1 MKKGLFVFFI
11 LACMAW
17 SSESIRVEV
26 KDEQPTNVQMLGLRL
41 RIVNNSGQQYDG
53 IQVKY
58 YLKKQPADNLELQT
72 YYMGNLSAQLEE
84 FDDTTVVLKVNVPVL
99 GTGNTPDAT
108 GISVGVHRSGWGSIH
123 KESLSGYPGTEFA
136 EAARYGVYL
145 SGNLIAGNLLPD
157 EPSEGTLKLR
167 FVGLRPETTDSA
179 SPWVQIQNYGEST
192 VSLNG
197 VKIKDASGNLY
208 SLGGMTLGA
217 KSTLRVCSGQISD
230 CSFDSV
236 VTSISG
242 LSFGNVGE
250 FVLYRDSIPLD
261 YIAWGNR
268 GYYADSLETENKV
281 IDPDFFFKTSME
293 DGVGGPASIYHK
305 GDFFRAVI
313 MDGNDSIVCWNKF
326 REKMVAS
333 PFSQMPY
340 AEPFSLRDSS
350 SIYKHNMEETM
361 LAWIPVA
368 GAKFYEVIVL
378 NASDTTL
385 IYHDYTERT
394 RIPLQLGE
402 GEYFWVVN
410 PVDDGGNLYGGAG
423 LTTWNTYIPLNY
435 YCYFEVNVLDGTE
448 TPVYNLHVDPLA
460 ARKDSYMLDLKWG
473 EHIIEA
479 DWDRPHNSSGY
490 VDGFGNRRFHDL
502 NHYYNDPEES
512 WRCWAVAAAMV
523 NHKYGG
529 NLTQDEIK
537 FHFSSLDPILNA
549 FPHDEDGGGSFGTV
563 IPWVMNLD
571 PNAGEFTYSSG
582 IPSDEILLG
591 ALAAGNLVVVFEV
604 THFMVIDA
612 VVYSNKK
619 HKYVYRFLNID
630 NDGTVSWRR
639 PEDKGVGVDKFA
651 YWIMSDPRLYG
662 KMARKSELYED
673 KNNNGVMDFDEIF
686 DADGDTLLD
695 FDERHRFN
703 TNPYYPDS
711 DYDGVPDKTEIMS
724 YTIREH
730 YPEKTADGK
739 DFGVK
744 NEIYA
749 NIDGDVDGTGAAL
762 RAELDPDSDNDGRLD
777 GQEDINAN
785 GLRDN
790 YETDVYAKDA
800 DQVVAMSNAEHV
812 TLYAL
817 SELRYNDGV
826 VCYNGRMQTGRCII
840 ASAALGLNGEYA
852 VNVGARA
859 DVGDILS
866 RGNVILRS
874 NTHVRGGVYL
884 IEGSN
889 VDDIFLQNGATI
901 DKGISRYTYDVWD
914 LNFYPRNYAVDDL
927 VIPFVYDFVVH
938 DGEVRVLS
946 SGIYSTVKV
955 EGGGLLYIPPGTVY
969 TGSIQLDPRS
979 NVMFNLPG
987 RETVIHVSGD
997 FTWRAKTLNEPEQ
1010 YPFIAQGFKLVQHA
1024 RGKRM
1029 YVENMVAGSIVAPY
1043 SDVIVAQSRKLFY
1056 GKIFANKITVHQY
1069 AKIYHVDFS
1078 PIETD
1083 LVLTMGGI

>member
-1 MKKGLFVFFI
+1 MKKGLFVLFI
-11 LACMAW
+11 LSCMAW
-17 SSESIRVEV
+17 ASESIRVEV
-26 KDEQPTNVQMLGLRL
+26 KDEQPTNDQMLGLRL
-41 RIVNNSGQQYDG
+41 RVVNNSGRQYNG

-58 YLKKQPADNLELQT
+58 YLKKQPADNFVIEP

-123 KESLSGYPGTEFA
+123 KESVPGCPGAEFA
-136 EAARYGVYL
+136 EAASYGVY
-145 SGNLIAGNLLPD
+145 SGDNLIAGNLS
-157 EPSEGTLKLR
+157 SEGALKLR
-167 FVGLRPETTDSA
+167 FVGLRPETADSA
-179 SPWVQIQNYGEST
+179 SPWVQLQNYGGSA

-208 SLGGMTLGA
+208 SLGGITLGA
-217 KSTLRVCSGQISD
+217 RSTLRVCSGQISN
-230 CSFDSV
+230 CSNDSV
-236 VTSISG
+236 VTTISG

-250 FVLYRDSIPLD
+250 FILYQDSVPLD
-261 YIAWGNR
+261 YIAWGDR
-268 GYYADSLETENKV
+268 GNYADLLEVENK
-281 IDPDFFFKTSME
+281 IINPDYFFNTSTS
-293 DGVGGPASIYHK
+293 DDVVGPVSVYRM

-313 MDGNDSIVCWNKF
+313 MDGSDSIISWNKF
-326 REKMVAS
+326 REKMIDS
-333 PFSQMPY
+333 PFSQWPY
-340 AEPFSLRDSS
+340 AEPLSLWDSCF
-350 SIYKHNMEETM
+350 IYKRNMEETM
-361 LAWIPVA
+361 LAWNTVA
-368 GAKFYEVIVL
+368 GARFYEVTVL
-378 NASDTTL
+378 NANDTTL
-385 IYHDYTERT
+385 VYHGYTDRN
-394 RIPLQLGE
+394 RMAQQLGE
-402 GEYFWVVN
+402 GKYLWLVN
-410 PVDDGGNLYGGAG
+410 PVGTEGEDYSGAV
-423 LTTWNTYIPLNY
+423 TSWNAYIPLDY
-435 YCYFEVNVLDGTE
+435 YCYFEVGVLDGTE
-448 TPVYNLHVDPLA
+448 TPVYDLQVSPLA

-479 DWDRPHNSSGY
+479 DWDRPHNSTGY
-490 VDGFGNRRFHDL
+490 VDGLGNRRFRDI

-537 FHFSSLDPILNA
+537 FHFKINMSSLENPILNA
-549 FPHDEDGGGSFGTV
+549 FPHDKAGGGSFGTV

-571 PNAGEFTYSSG
+571 PYAGEFTYSDG
-582 IPSDEILLG
+582 MPSDAVLLG
-591 ALAAGNLVVVFEV
+591 ALAAGNLVVVDETFHV
-604 THFMVIDA
+604 MVIDA
-612 VVYSNKK
+612 VVYSNKRK
-619 HKYVYRFLNID
+619 EYVYRFLNID
-630 NDGTVSWRR
+630 NDGTVEWRR
-639 PEDKGVGVDKFA
+639 IDKYHSNEADFG
-651 YWIMSDPRLYG
+651 YWIMSDPKLYG

-673 KNNNGVMDFDEIF
+673 NNNNGIMDFDEIF

-695 FDERHRFN
+695 FDEIHRFHTDPN
-703 TNPYYPDS
+703 NPDT
-711 DYDGVPDKTEIMS
+711 DGDGIFDKTEIMS
-724 YTIREH
+724 YTIREP
-730 YPEKTADGK
+730 YPKLTPD
-739 DFGVK
+739 DLDLGVSV
-744 NEIYA
+744 EVFA
-749 NIDGDVDGTGAAL
+749 NIDGDVDENGEAL
-762 RAELDPDSDNDGRLD
+762 RAERDPDSDNDGRLD

-1043 SDVIVAQSRKLFY
+1043 SDVIIAQSRKLFY
-1056 GKIFANKITVHQY
+1056 GKIFANNITVHQY

-1078 PIETD
+1078 PIQTD
-1083 LVLTMGGI
+1083 LVVSMEGI